1 MFYEH
6 VMGNSPGSGCLFPW
20 QQGKVQRL
28 GSIMNIQTHALA
40 SWHAVDDEKSNSA
53 TVFDIF
59 PPNPFFALDWKVR
72 WEGYRCFSCARCI
85 WLCVV
90 LSFCVSSCLMQAH
103 AERRE
108 GDGSLCVCIHGKS
121 TCLVLH
127 SMLQTNESTEP
138 VCVKSQDSI
147 DLNMDLGGRWRIIH
161 TSKATGQQSL

>member
-1 MFYEH
+1 
-6 VMGNSPGSGCLFPW
+6 
-20 QQGKVQRL
+20 
-28 GSIMNIQTHALA
+28 MNVWWDTAQDLDACFHDNKERFSDWAA
-40 SWHAVDDEKSNSA
+40 SWTFKHTLWLHDMLWMMRRA
-53 TVFDIF
+53 TQQLFLTLF
-59 PPNPFFALDWKVR
+59 SPNPFFALDWKVR
-72 WEGYRCFSCARCI
+72 WEGYRFFSCARCI

-127 SMLQTNESTEP
+127 SMLQTNERTEP
-138 VCVKSQDSI
+138 VCVKSRDSI